1 MSQDWVRISK
11 NDMNVG
17 LIGKGY
23 WGSILKS
30 KLEQICNLNFI
41 CGSSDEYISK
51 LHQVDWVFIATP
63 NDTHYDIV
71 KGCIESGVNVF
82 CEKPLTP
89 SYSQSK
95 HLFELA
101 DEFKVKLYVDDV
113 FNYRDEI
120 IDLNNI
126 INTKDKIQ
134 VSWNSKNKKNNFDL
148 LYHDLYLLYPILKN
162 KQNINWPNINNVN
175 FNYEVS
181 NNEHIINGINFTH
194 KQSSNDALL
203 KMVEEVIN
211 SKANYKHNKLITL
224 FCNKIIDDISNN
236 PNIQITRSP

>member
-1 MSQDWVRISK
+1 M
-11 NDMNVG
+11 
-17 LIGKGY
+17 
-23 WGSILKS
+23 
-30 KLEQICNLNFI
+30 
-41 CGSSDEYISK
+41 
-51 LHQVDWVFIATP
+51 
-63 NDTHYDIV
+63 
-71 KGCIESGVNVF
+71 NVF

-101 DEFKVKLYVDDV
+101 DEYKVKLYVDDV
-113 FNYRDEI
+113 FNYRDEV
-120 IDLNNI
+120 IDLNNT

-224 FCNKIIDDISNN
+224 FCNKIIDDINNN
-236 PNIQITRSP
+236 PNI